1 MFSPVHPY
9 DWDMTDRR
17 PAPLSRRALLP
28 TRRALLAALLTAA
41 ALAASPAA
49 AQVQNLGSPI
59 PSGLPLPVAGVAV
72 AEEATATSVNPAGIG
87 FLHAPALEYFHVEGD
102 VAGGDGLYA
111 AGLIGPFGPALSVE
125 WVRPAGGPRYRL
137 TTLGLALSD
146 GHVASLGLAWR
157 WWSSSDASIESM
169 NAWDIGLT
177 LRPVRWLSLGA
188 SALGIDSRYQGQT
201 LPVQYDAGLGL
212 RFLDDSVTLSADV
225 LAYDRPRQSLSV
237 TGGAVGLSVEL
248 KSGFALSA
256 QYRFPLDRGG
266 ETISQHENAG
276 ILSVTWNG
284 AQAGV
289 TAGATLGK
297 DGSLNDDIRWL
308 AGVRLSRERYP
319 SSPGPA
325 EAPRLD
331 LAAELGPRHFLFVE
345 LSGRDPFGD
354 LLHRR
359 AEAADD
365 GAVGAV
371 VLEIG
376 DLPAGAGKTEELR
389 ATIQRL
395 RQRKPVLAYLTG
407 GSLKSYWLATAAS
420 SVAMTPS
427 STLLVSGLAASQY
440 YLKDGLARLGV
451 VVEVARAGGYKTAPE
466 PFTRTGPSPQAKEMT
481 GAILDDLFDRLIA
494 DVAASRKLDP
504 AAVRAL
510 VDRGVFSAA
519 EARQERLV
527 DELLWPDEV
536 EGWVRKASGAAL
548 AVSDGYHPAPLRH
561 ARSWGRP
568 PVIAIIGLEGVITAG
583 RSRREPLGSAGMSG
597 AESVVEQL
605 DQAAEASEVKAIVL
619 RIDSPGGDAVASDL
633 IWRAVKKAR
642 EKKPVIASMGDLA
655 ASGGYLVAVGAERI
669 IAQPSTLTGSIGVF
683 VLKPELS
690 GLLEKLSVHR
700 EVQTRGKNAD
710 IASLARPWTTEER
723 ALVEKQVDVVYANFL
738 DRVVEGRALPRAEI
752 EKVAG
757 GRVWTGR
764 QALERKL
771 VDQLGGLGDAVAAA
785 RQRAGLGPDEVV
797 EVRRIGGGWSD
808 FRLSA
813 GLKAL
818 AGEEP
823 LLRRTGALFPE
834 LRTAALL
841 LELGPMLAL
850 PVEWVEQPA
859 P

>member
-1 MFSPVHPY
+1 
-9 DWDMTDRR
+9 MTDRR

-28 TRRALLAALLTAA
+28 TRRALLAALLAAA

-49 AQVQNLGSPI
+49 AQVQKVGGPLWT
-59 PSGLPLPVAGVAV
+59 GLPLPVTGVAV

-87 FLHAPALEYFHVEGD
+87 FLSAPALEYFHVEGHGLNS
-102 VAGGDGLYA
+102 AAGDGLYA
-111 AGLIGPFGPALSVE
+111 AGLVGPFGPALSIE
-125 WVRPAGGPRYRL
+125 WVRKDGLPSYRL
-137 TTLGLALSD
+137 TTLGLALSN
-146 GHVASLGLAWR
+146 GRTASLGFAWR
-157 WWSSSDASIESM
+157 WWNSSDPAMESL

-177 LRPVRWLSLGA
+177 LRPLRWLSLGA
-188 SALGIDSRYQGQT
+188 SALGNDAKYQGAP
-201 LPVQYDAGLGL
+201 LAVRYDVGLGL
-212 RFLDDSVTLSADV
+212 RFLDDSVTLSADL
-225 LAYDRPRQSLSV
+225 LANDRANHEFVV
-237 TGGAVGLSVEL
+237 TGGAVGLAVEL

-256 QYRFPLDRGG
+256 QYRFPLPLDFGTG
-266 ETISQHENAG
+266 SAG

-289 TAGATLGK
+289 TVGAMQATE
-297 DGSLNDDIRWL
+297 DSRWL

-319 SSPGPA
+319 SSPRPA

-354 LLHRR
+354 LLHRLE
-359 AEAADD
+359 EAADD

-427 STLLVSGLAASQY
+427 STLMVSGLAASQY

-451 VVEVARAGGYKTAPE
+451 VVEVARTGGYKTAPE

-504 AAVRAL
+504 AALRAL

-548 AVSDGYHPAPLRH
+548 AVSDGYHPAPLRQ
-561 ARSWGRP
+561 ARTWGRP

-583 RSRREPLGSAGMSG
+583 RSRREPLGSGGMSG
-597 AESVVEQL
+597 AESVVDQL

-690 GLLEKLSVHR
+690 GLLEKLSIHR
-700 EVQTRGKNAD
+700 DVQTRGKNAD

-785 RQRAGLGPDEVV
+785 RQRAGFGPDEVV

-813 GLKAL
+813 GVKAL
-818 AGEEP
+818 AGGEP
-823 LLRRTGALFPE
+823 LLRRTAALFPE